1 MQDTTPLWKS
11 QTYFMDMLQNLFP
24 ISDFL
29 YLLQLEEYET
39 KRYLRLLPR
48 FFWRRNLQKR
58 GQLVWTKRIKIT
70 ALVTLPFNFFLFPLT
85 PLWIGLANAILNPYF
100 ESIKTGIQ
108 KKASQK
114 FKTEGKNTKVILIT
128 GSFGKTTTKNYIYEL
143 IRYNYKT
150 QMIPGNINTVT
161 GIANWI
167 NTNFDKTAQVLVA
180 EADPYYIGEIKKVCE
195 IIPPDI
201 AIITYIGDQHLERL
215 GSRENLESAL
225 KEIFEYAKPNTI
237 KINDLKSNL
246 DYALEVAR
254 VLEIPK
260 DIIKDSV
267 KKLNKPDRRG
277 DIKLMNNFEVIDES
291 YNISFSTAK
300 STIENA
306 VKIAKSKKKK
316 LIVITAGIPELGEE
330 NKDSN
335 KELGKLLTEKA
346 DKVILLKSILY
357 KEVLNDSDKFLLAS
371 DLSEA
376 FKALEEFS
384 PKEYIVLLEPELND
398 LYY

>member
-1 MQDTTPLWKS
+1 
-11 QTYFMDMLQNLFP
+11 MLQNIFP

-114 FKTEGKNTKVILIT
+114 FKTEGKNLPAGKAGTKVILIT

-225 KEIFEYAKPNTI
+225 KEIFEYAKPNAV
-237 KINDLKSNL
+237 KIQNLESNL
-246 DYALEVAR
+246 DYALEVAK

-260 DIIKDSV
+260 DIIKDTI
-267 KKLNKPDRRG
+267 KKLTKPDRRG
-277 DIKLMNNFEVIDES
+277 DIKIMNNFEVIDES

-376 FKALEEFS
+376 FKVLEEFS